1 VTSEGTGVQMVMGV
15 PDDPGTD
22 AHSAR
27 GVLANPKFLA
37 LFLSQILTQ
46 VGGNMVLYGLTIQ
59 VFNLTNSTTST
70 AFLLLTFLVPAVVF
84 GAIAGVFVDR
94 YDRRKILIW
103 TNVARGL
110 LFVALV
116 FFDTNVVALYII
128 TAIVATLTTFF
139 APAETAMIPLVVK
152 RSDLMTANGM
162 FVLGLQASFA
172 LGFAVLGPLFV
183 ALTGV
188 DALIGIV
195 AGLYLVAGVLCWT
208 LPPAPSVLR
217 DIASDA
223 VRQMG
228 VAVRATLSQL
238 KDGLVYIK
246 DHNSIFWALAYLTI
260 TSSLI
265 GVLGVLGP
273 AFAVEALGLT
283 SSDFWMLVL
292 PLGIGLV
299 IGIGILNVFGKY
311 VARKR
316 LIEMGLVSLGVSL
329 LILGAAQGL
338 GLPSDGA
345 LSLRNVSVFVAFTAG
360 ISYAF
365 VAVPAQTALQE
376 ELPEDVRGRV
386 FGVLNTL
393 VSLASFVP
401 IIIAGPIS
409 DLVGPT
415 VVIIMCAALVGATAI
430 ASFFLSPAMDASAA
444 PAETYQPVDPM
455 TVATQTSVLT
465 RAIKLRYVE
474 SSDRPSP
481 IDYMASP
488 VVPGR
493 AGPAGSSASAPSGP
507 GGTAPDEDE

>member
-1 VTSEGTGVQMVMGV
+1 MVMGV

-103 TNVARGL
+103 TNIARGA
-110 LFVALV
+110 LFIALV
-116 FFDTNVVALYII
+116 FFDTNVVALYLI

-152 RSDLMTANGM
+152 RRDLMTANGM

-172 LGFAVLGPLFV
+172 LGFAVLGPLLV
-183 ALTGV
+183 AVTGV
-188 DALIGIV
+188 NALIGIV

-223 VRQMG
+223 VRQVG

-246 DHNSIFWALAYLTI
+246 DHNNIFWALAYLTI

-283 SSDFWMLVL
+283 ASDFWMLVL

-316 LIEMGLVSLGVSL
+316 LIEIGLVSLGVSL

-338 GLPSDGA
+338 GLPSTGV
-345 LSLRNVSVFVAFTAG
+345 LSLRNVSVLVAFTAG

-401 IIIAGPIS
+401 IIIAGPIA
-409 DLVGPT
+409 DVVGPT
-415 VVIIMCAALVGATAI
+415 VVIIMCAGIVGATAI
-430 ASFFLSPAMDASAA
+430 ASFFLAPAMDASAA
-444 PAETYQPVDPM
+444 PAATYQPVDPM
-455 TVATQTSVLT
+455 TVATQTSSLT

-474 SSDRPSP
+474 SSGQPSP

-493 AGPAGSSASAPSGP
+493 AGPAGSAASVPSTP
-507 GGTAPDEDE
+507 GDTEPGQDE

>member
-1 VTSEGTGVQMVMGV
+1 MTSAGSEPQAMAGMPVG
-15 PDDPGTD
+15 PG
-22 AHSAR
+22 AEPSSAR
-27 GVLANPKFLA
+27 GVLTNPRFMA

-59 VFNLTNSTTST
+59 VFNLTGSTTST

-103 TNVARGL
+103 TNLARGG

-116 FFDTNVVALYII
+116 FFDTNLLAIYII
-128 TAIVATLTTFF
+128 TAVVATLTTFF

-152 RSDLMTANGM
+152 RSDLMTANGL

-172 LGFAVLGPLFV
+172 LGFAVLGPLV
-183 ALTGV
+183 LAVTGV
-188 DALIGIV
+188 NALIVIV
-195 AGLYLVAGVLCWT
+195 AGTYLLAGVMCWT
-208 LPPAPSVLR
+208 LPAAPSVMR

-223 VRQMG
+223 VRQVG
-228 VAVRATLSQL
+228 VAIRATLSQL

-246 DHNSIFWALAYLTI
+246 DHNNIFWALTYLTI

-299 IGIGILNVFGKY
+299 LGIGILNLFGKF

-316 LIEMGLVSLGVSL
+316 LIEIGLVSLGLSL

-338 GLPSDGA
+338 GLPSDGL
-345 LSLRNVSVFVAFTAG
+345 LSLRNVSVLVAFTAG

-401 IIIAGPIS
+401 IIVAGPIA
-409 DLVGPT
+409 DVIGPT
-415 VVIIMCAALVGATAI
+415 AVIILCAGVVGATAV
-430 ASFFLSPAMDASAA
+430 ASYFFSPAMDANAK
-444 PAETYQPVDPM
+444 PGDTYQPVDPM
-455 TVATQTSVLT
+455 TVATQSSSLTQAVRLHYPTS
-465 RAIKLRYVE
+465 
-474 SSDRPSP
+474 DGPSP
-481 IDYMASP
+481 IDYETSAFDHLATP

-493 AGPAGSSASAPSGP
+493 AGPAEATPERHG
-507 GGTAPDEDE
+507 EDS

>member
-1 VTSEGTGVQMVMGV
+1 MPGPADAA
-15 PDDPGTD
+15 PDP
-22 AHSAR
+22 HHAR
-27 GVLANPKFLA
+27 GVLANPRFLA

-59 VFNLTNSTTST
+59 VYNLTGSTTST
-70 AFLLLTFLVPAVVF
+70 ALLLLTFLVPAVVF

-110 LFVALV
+110 LFLALV
-116 FFDTNVVALYII
+116 FFDTNLVALYII

-152 RSDLMTANGM
+152 RSDLMTANGL

-172 LGFAVLGPLFV
+172 LGFAVLGPLV
-183 ALTGV
+183 LAVTGV
-188 DALIGIV
+188 NALIGIV
-195 AGLYLVAGVLCWT
+195 AGTYLVASVLCWT
-208 LPPAPSVLR
+208 LPPAPSLLR

-223 VRQMG
+223 VRQVG

-238 KDGLVYIK
+238 KDGLVYIR
-246 DHNSIFWALAYLTI
+246 DHKNIFWALAYLTI

-273 AFAVEALGLT
+273 AFAVKALGLQP
-283 SSDFWMLVL
+283 SDFWVLVL

-299 IGIGILNVFGKY
+299 IGIVILHLFGRF

-316 LIEMGLVSLGVSL
+316 LIEIGLVSLGISL

-338 GLPSDGA
+338 GLPSDGL
-345 LSLRNVSVFVAFTAG
+345 LSLRNVSVLVAFTAG

-393 VSLASFVP
+393 VSLASFLP
-401 IIIAGPIS
+401 III
-409 DLVGPT
+409 VGP
-415 VVIIMCAALVGATAI
+415 VADVIGPTAVIMLCAGVVGATAV
-430 ASFFLSPAMDASAA
+430 ASFFFSPEMDATGA
-444 PAETYQPVDPM
+444 PSETYQPVDPM
-455 TVATQTSVLT
+455 TVATQSPSLTQAVRLHYPETS
-465 RAIKLRYVE
+465 
-474 SSDRPSP
+474 SGPSP
-481 IDYMASP
+481 IDYLASP

-493 AGPAGSSASAPSGP
+493 AGPANPASLSNVAGMP
-507 GGTAPDEDE
+507 GTSPGQDE

>member
-1 VTSEGTGVQMVMGV
+1 M
-15 PDDPGTD
+15 
-22 AHSAR
+22 
-27 GVLANPKFLA
+27 ANPRFMA

-59 VFNLTNSTTST
+59 VYNLTQSTTST
-70 AFLLLTFLVPAVVF
+70 ALLLLTFLVPAVVF

-94 YDRRKILIW
+94 YDRRKIVIW

-116 FFDTNVVALYII
+116 FFDTNVVVLYAI

-152 RSDLMTANGM
+152 RSDLMTANGL

-172 LGFAVLGPLFV
+172 LGFAVLGPLVLGVTGPSPNVLIGFV
-183 ALTGV
+183 AVTYL
-188 DALIGIV
+188 L
-195 AGLYLVAGVLCWT
+195 AGALCWT
-208 LPPAPSVLR
+208 LPSAPSVMR

-223 VRQMG
+223 VRQAG
-228 VAVRATLSQL
+228 VAIRATLSQL

-246 DHNSIFWALAYLTI
+246 DHNNIFWALAYLTI

-273 AFAVEALGLT
+273 AFAVKALGL
-283 SSDFWMLVL
+283 SPSDFWILVL

-299 IGIGILNVFGKY
+299 LGIAILHVFGKY

-316 LIEMGLVSLGVSL
+316 LIEIGLVSLGVSL

-338 GLPSDGA
+338 GLTSDGT

-409 DLVGPT
+409 DVIGPT
-415 VVIIMCAALVGATAI
+415 AVIIMCAGVVGATAV
-430 ASFFLSPAMDASAA
+430 ASFFLSPAMDATAA

-455 TVATQTSVLT
+455 TVATQSPSLT
-465 RAIKLRYVE
+465 QAIKLRYVE
-474 SSDRPSP
+474 PVGGPAP

-493 AGPAGSSASAPSGP
+493 AGPAEPTMVASDVSAGS
-507 GGTAPDEDE
+507 DE